1 MMMLMIPFHRNCSN
15 CYFSH
20 HMIFLILF
28 LIFIVVHDGDGDDDD
43 GDDDDDNDD
52 GDDDDDDY
60 NDDGDAQA
68 YDPNMAAYSAML
80 QSMYGLS
87 IAC

>member
-1 MMMLMIPFHRNCSN
+1 M
-15 CYFSH
+15 
-20 HMIFLILF
+20 LF
-28 LIFIVVHDGDGDDDD
+28 LIAVHDD
-43 GDDDDDNDD
+43 GDDAED
-52 GDDDDDDY
+52 
-60 NDDGDAQA
+60 DAQA